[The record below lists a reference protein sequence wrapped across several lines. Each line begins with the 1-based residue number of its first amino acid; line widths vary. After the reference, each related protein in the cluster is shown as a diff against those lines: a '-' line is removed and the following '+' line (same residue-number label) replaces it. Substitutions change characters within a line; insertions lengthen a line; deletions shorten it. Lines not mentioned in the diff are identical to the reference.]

1 MNKHPYRI
9 NCCKCKELIFNGYE
23 DDVYMDI
30 YGDYIPGAGRCK
42 ECGKDFCY
50 ECGEIENDLCITCR
64 EKLEKEEQ
72 EEGKDYEED

>member
-1 MNKHPYRI
+1 
-9 NCCKCKELIFNGYE
+9 
-23 DDVYMDI
+23 MDI